1 VRFQQAVSLAPWPQ
15 RLPVPALPG
24 HVGGATEWL
33 IGECWRRDQRG
44 VPVMWIGP
52 AQTDG
57 ISAPFYAC
65 HPCVPLRRAR
75 HWEGEPRN
83 MEPHKCAGLSWLLQG
98 SLRVAPC
105 GISCG

>member
-1 VRFQQAVSLAPWPQ
+1 MRFQQSVSPAPRPQ

-33 IGECWRRDQRG
+33 IGECWRCDRPG

-57 ISAPFYAC
+57 ISAPFYVC
-65 HPCVPLRRAR
+65 FPCLQRITDRIHAYHQAR
-75 HWEGEPRN
+75 DQP
-83 MEPHKCAGLSWLLQG
+83 AYQAS
-98 SLRVAPC
+98 
-105 GISCG
+105 